1 MRHQSLN
8 HLLRTE
14 TERKRSME
22 QDTQWKTKALVLGGV
37 IGAFLGM
44 GTAYLLAQKAEREG
58 ETLKLGTGEGI
69 RLGMLALGML
79 RQVASLGE
87 KGD

>member
-1 MRHQSLN
+1 
-8 HLLRTE
+8 
-14 TERKRSME
+14 ME
-22 QDTQWKTKALVLGGV
+22 QDTQWKTKALVLGGL
-37 IGAFLGM
+37 IGALLGM
-44 GTAYLLAQKAEREG
+44 GTTYLLAQRAEREG

-87 KGD
+87 KED

>member
-1 MRHQSLN
+1 
-8 HLLRTE
+8 
-14 TERKRSME
+14 ME
-22 QDTQWKTKALVLGGV
+22 ENSRWKTKALLLGGLL
-37 IGAFLGM
+37 GAILGM
-44 GTAYLLAQKAEREG
+44 GTAYMLAQRAERQG

-79 RQVASLGE
+79 RQVASLGD

>member
-1 MRHQSLN
+1 
-8 HLLRTE
+8 
-14 TERKRSME
+14 ME
-22 QDTQWKTKALVLGGV
+22 QDTQWKTKALIVGGL
-37 IGAFLGM
+37 IGALLGM
-44 GTAYLLAQKAEREG
+44 GTAYLLTERAEREG